1 MTDTQETAAPPAD
14 GATTAFS
21 RPRGAP
27 GAAVFAVLG
36 ALLLMPLIYL
46 PQLHQIHSLPKVTV
60 FRLAVVLML
69 LSWGLRLLTGPR
81 RTLRLRLPDV
91 FLAAFLVWL
100 GFTAALSAFPGASLL
115 GLSPR
120 YEGLLG
126 FAGVGVFY
134 YTASRA
140 TVTQLRAVLRALTAS
155 GALLGALAVLE
166 MLGPYRPPGFDAFGA
181 RAVST
186 LGNPVFV
193 GAWLTLTIP
202 GTLALLALAPKRL
215 ERAAAV
221 CAPAPQAAALYL
233 TAGRGAWLGT
243 AVGLAV
249 ALGLAALVTARSG
262 SGRRA
267 WRGRVLWSLGA
278 SLAVIALAL
287 AITAAARPD
296 LRDSA
301 SARVG
306 EAVAGVAQANPGGT
320 AETRLLMWRATAG
333 LVAEKPLLGAGLE
346 TFLADF
352 PQVRPLRLVQIEGA
366 DAYPDRPH
374 NHWLYLA
381 VSGGVPA
388 LLLHLLFLGSV
399 GWCSLRVI
407 FREDAA
413 WQRRLAV
420 CALLGAAAAYE
431 VQGLFSLSLPWI
443 AAGAASVQG
452 LLVSLSGTRAGNRAA
467 PKRRWRPRVSGRP
480 TLTGRRLVADRPAP
494 AAAARVGGALLLV
507 AALPFLTE
515 TIRQDW
521 ADWDFARAGTQ
532 PWDALRLTERAVRLS
547 PRDADYVLGRGAAIE
562 RAAAEQGSPAL
573 YGAAIALYRDA
584 DRRIPSHPD
593 VAFSLARVRTASGDT
608 VGARAEYDAL
618 LARDPFHGGALFN
631 VASLSLQTGD
641 PARAI
646 DSLRTLIS
654 YAPADAEAWY
664 YLGSAYEAVGDATN
678 AADPYKRALEIVPGY
693 EEAAAGLERVGR

>member
-1 MTDTQETAAPPAD
+1 M
-14 GATTAFS
+14 
-21 RPRGAP
+21 
-27 GAAVFAVLG
+27 FAVLG

-69 LSWGLRLLTGPR
+69 LSWGIHLLTGPR
-81 RTLRLRLPDV
+81 PSLRLRHPDV
-91 FLAAFLVWL
+91 LLAAFLVWL
-100 GFTAALSAFPGASLL
+100 GFTATLSAFPGASLL

-134 YTASRA
+134 YTAARA
-140 TVTQLRAVLRALTAS
+140 SLPHLRAVLQALTAS

-166 MLGPYRPPGFDAFGA
+166 MLGPYRPPGFDAFGT

-193 GAWLTLTIP
+193 GAWLALTIP
-202 GTLALLALAPKRL
+202 GTLALLALAPRRA

-221 CAPAPQAAALYL
+221 CALAPQAAALYL

-249 ALGLAALVTARSG
+249 ALALTALVAIRPG
-262 SGRRA
+262 PGGQAWRRRA
-267 WRGRVLWSLGA
+267 AWTLGA
-278 SLAVIALAL
+278 AVGVIALSL
-287 AITAAARPD
+287 AIAAVARPD
-296 LRDSA
+296 LRDAA

-306 EAVAGVAQANPGGT
+306 EAVTGTTRTGAGGT

-333 LVAEKPLLGAGLE
+333 MVAERPLLGAGLE

-374 NHWLYLA
+374 NQWLYLSY
-381 VSGGVPA
+381 SGGVPA
-388 LLLHLLFLGSV
+388 LLLHLLFLGSIF
-399 GWCSLRVI
+399 WYSLRVV
-407 FREDAA
+407 FRENAA

-431 VQGLFSLSLPWI
+431 VQGLFGLSLPWI
-443 AAGAASVQG
+443 AAGVAAVQG
-452 LLVSLSGTRAGNRAA
+452 LLVSLSATRAGDRVA
-467 PKRRWRPRVSGRP
+467 PEARWTPRLSGRP
-480 TLTGRRLVADRPAP
+480 AQTRLRLVADRPA
-494 AAAARVGGALLLV
+494 AAAMVHVGGVLLLL

-515 TIRQDW
+515 TIRQGW
-521 ADWDFARAGTQ
+521 ADWDFTRAGTQ
-532 PWDALRLTERAVRLS
+532 PWNALGLTERAVRLS
-547 PRDADYVLGRGAAIE
+547 PRDADYVLGRGAALE
-562 RAAAEQGSPAL
+562 RAAAEQNSPAL
-573 YGAAIALYRDA
+573 YDETIALYHDA
-584 DRRIPSHPD
+584 NRRIPSHPD
-593 VAFSLARVRTASGDT
+593 VAFSLARVRAESGDT
-608 VGARAEYDAL
+608 AGAIVQYEAL

-631 VASLSLQTGD
+631 VAALSLQRGD

-646 DSLRTLIS
+646 DSLRTLLS

-664 YLGSAYEAVGDATN
+664 YLGSAYEAVGDATS
-678 AADPYKRALEIVPGY
+678 AADSYKRALEIDPGY
-693 EEAAAGLERVGR
+693 AEAAAGLERAGRP